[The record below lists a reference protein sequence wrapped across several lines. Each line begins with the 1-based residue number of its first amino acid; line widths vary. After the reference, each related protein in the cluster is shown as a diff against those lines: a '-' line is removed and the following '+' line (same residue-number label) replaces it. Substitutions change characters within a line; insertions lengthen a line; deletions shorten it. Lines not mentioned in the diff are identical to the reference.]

1 MRLVQFI
8 SQAFR
13 FSMVFLY
20 GSTGEIITEKTGHL
34 NLGTPGVMCIGA
46 AGGCLGA
53 YIYVSNTENVVWI
66 LAVLI
71 PFLFAAVFAGLM
83 GLLYSFL
90 TVSLRANQNV
100 TGLMITTFGVG
111 LANFIK
117 SKLGVSVD
125 NAITSLMG
133 SFRARLPFAESM
145 GWFGQLFFSYGIMV
159 YVAIVIA
166 IATALILNKTRAGLH
181 LRAVGESPATADAA
195 GINVTAYK
203 YVATIIGSA
212 ISGLGG
218 LFYTLD
224 FNGAWDSGLNSTQA
238 LGWLAVALVIF
249 VVWKPNFAIFGSF
262 IFGALYLLPNY
273 INSSFAMR
281 DIIQMLPYVV
291 TIAVLIVTSIADS
304 KNTQPPASLGL
315 NYFREER

>member
-53 YIYVSNTENVVWI
+53 YIYVSHTENVVWI

-224 FNGAWDSGLNSTQA
+224 FNGAWDSG
-238 LGWLAVALVIF
+238 
-249 VVWKPNFAIFGSF
+249 
-262 IFGALYLLPNY
+262 
-273 INSSFAMR
+273 
-281 DIIQMLPYVV
+281 
-291 TIAVLIVTSIADS
+291 
-304 KNTQPPASLGL
+304 
-315 NYFREER
+315 